1 MQQTMRTLGA
11 VSMVEL
17 MAACAGGWVTPAFA
31 QRARVPQTGQTQC
44 FDASGNSVLC
54 DGTGQDGELQGGC
67 YGPPHAFR
75 TTTMARSQ
83 IS

>member
-11 VSMVEL
+11 VLMVEL

-54 DGTGQDGELQGGC
+54 DGTGQDGELPGG
-67 YGPPHAFR
+67 GA
-75 TTTMARSQ
+75 MAHPTLSGQPQWHGHR
-83 IS
+83 